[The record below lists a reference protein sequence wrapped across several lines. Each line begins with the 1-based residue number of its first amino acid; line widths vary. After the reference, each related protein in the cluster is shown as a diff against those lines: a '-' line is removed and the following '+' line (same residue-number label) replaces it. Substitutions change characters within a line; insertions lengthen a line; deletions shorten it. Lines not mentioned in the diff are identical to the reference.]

1 MTFPFR
7 RTMRTG
13 LNVLLIAVVTYAL
26 IVGLMYS
33 FQERLLFL
41 PSSALMATPAEQVL
55 DYEDLTIA
63 TDDDEQLHAWWI
75 PAVDARGTLIFSH
88 GNAGNISGRI
98 DVARLF
104 HDLGL
109 NVLLYDYRGYG
120 QSTGQASEDGLYRDI
135 EAVWRY
141 ATDTRGLAP
150 ERLVL
155 FGRSLGGAPS
165 AYLATRETPAAL
177 VLDSAFTSVP
187 DVAAHHYP
195 FLPVRQL
202 ASLSFDNEARLPDVT
217 APVIILHSPDDE
229 VIPYSH
235 GERLY
240 EAANEPKAF
249 LQLEGG
255 HNEAFFRSEH
265 RYRTELAAFLDTH
278 LPAR

>member
-1 MTFPFR
+1 
-7 RTMRTG
+7 MRTVI
-13 LNVLLIAVVTYAL
+13 NVLLIVAVTYVL
-26 IVGLMYS
+26 IAGLMYS

-41 PSSALMATPAEQVL
+41 PSSALIATPADRDL
-55 DYEDLTIA
+55 DYEDITIP
-63 TDDDEQLHAWWI
+63 TEDGERLHAWWI
-75 PAVDARGTLIFSH
+75 PATDARGTLLVSH

-104 HDLGL
+104 HTLGL

-120 QSTGQASEDGLYRDI
+120 QSTGQASEEGLYRDI

-141 ATDTRGLAP
+141 AAETRGLAP

-155 FGRSLGGAPS
+155 LGRSLGGAPS
-165 AYLATRETPAAL
+165 TYLATRVTPAML

-195 FLPVRQL
+195 FLPVRLL
-202 ASLSFDNEARLPDVT
+202 ATLSFDSEARLPNVA
-217 APVIILHSPDDE
+217 APVVVLHSPDDE
-229 VIPYSH
+229 VIPFSH

-265 RYRTELAAFLDTH
+265 MYRTELANLLDTH
-278 LPAR
+278 LPVR

>member
-1 MTFPFR
+1 
-7 RTMRTG
+7 MRTV
-13 LNVLLIAVVTYAL
+13 LNVLLILAVTYAL

-41 PSSALMATPAEQVL
+41 PSRALMATPADRGL
-55 DYEDLTIA
+55 DYQDLTIA

-75 PAVDARGTLIFSH
+75 SARDARGTLIFSH

-202 ASLSFDNEARLPDVT
+202 ASLSFGNEARLPDVT

-255 HNEAFFRSEH
+255 HNEAFFRSER

>member
-1 MTFPFR
+1 
-7 RTMRTG
+7 MRTV
-13 LNVLLIAVVTYAL
+13 LNVLLILAVTYAL

-41 PSSALMATPAEQVL
+41 PSSTLRATPADRGL
-55 DYEDLTIA
+55 DYEDVTIP

-75 PAVDARGTLIFSH
+75 PAADARGTFIISH
-88 GNAGNISGRI
+88 GNAGNISGRV
-98 DVARLF
+98 DVARLL

-165 AYLATRETPAAL
+165 TYLATRETPAAL

-240 EAANEPKAF
+240 EVAHEPKAF
-249 LQLEGG
+249 LELEGG
-255 HNEAFFRSEH
+255 HNEAFFWSEH
-265 RYRTELAAFLDTH
+265 SYRTELAAFLDTH
-278 LPAR
+278 LPAH

>member
-1 MTFPFR
+1 
-7 RTMRTG
+7 MRTV
-13 LNVLLIAVVTYAL
+13 LNVLLILVVTYAL

-41 PSSALMATPAEQVL
+41 PSSTMMATPADRGL
-55 DYEDLTIA
+55 DYEDVTIS
-63 TDDDEQLHAWWI
+63 TEDDEQLHAWWI
-75 PAVDARGTLIFSH
+75 PAADPRGTLIVSH

-98 DVARLF
+98 DLARLF
-104 HDLGL
+104 HELGL

-120 QSTGQASEDGLYRDI
+120 QSTGQASEEGLYRDM
-135 EAVWRY
+135 EAVWQF
-141 ATDTRGLAP
+141 ATQTQGVPD
-150 ERLVL
+150 EQIVL

-165 AYLATRETPAAL
+165 TYLATRENPGAL

-202 ASLSFDNEARLPDVT
+202 ATLSFDSEARLPEVT
-217 APVIILHSPDDE
+217 APVLVLHSPDDE
-229 VIPYSH
+229 VIPFSH

-240 EAANEPKAF
+240 EVANEPKAF

-265 RYRTELAAFLDTH
+265 IYRTELVAFLDTH

>member
-1 MTFPFR
+1 
-7 RTMRTG
+7 MRTV
-13 LNVLLIAVVTYAL
+13 LNVLLVVALTYGL

-41 PSSALMATPAEQVL
+41 PSSALMATPADRGL
-55 DYEDLTIA
+55 DYEDVTIR
-63 TDDDEQLHAWWI
+63 TDDGEQLHAWWI
-75 PAVDARGTLIFSH
+75 PANDARGSLIFSH
-88 GNAGNISGRI
+88 GNAGNLSGRV

-109 NVLLYDYRGYG
+109 DVLLYDYRGYG

-141 ATDTRGLAP
+141 ATETRGLAP
-150 ERLVL
+150 ERIVL
-155 FGRSLGGAPS
+155 FGRSLGGAP
-165 AYLATRETPAAL
+165 ATYLATRESPGVL

-195 FLPVRQL
+195 FLPVRLL
-202 ASLSFDNEARLPDVT
+202 ATLSFDNEARLPDVT
-217 APVIILHSPDDE
+217 APVLVLHSPDDE
-229 VIPYSH
+229 VIPFRH

-240 EAANEPKAF
+240 EVANEPKAF
-249 LQLEGG
+249 VQLEGG

-265 RYRTELAAFLDTH
+265 LYRTDLMDFLDTH
-278 LPAR
+278 LRAR